1 MPLAR
6 NRTAYRCKYAS
17 RGKAK
22 NSFRFSIRFWKKK
35 EADSEG
41 RTPAFY
47 LRLQW
52 VVRFGIRQFNKA
64 DFDTLWRIDQACFD
78 PQLAYTRPELAFYIR
93 RPGAFT
99 LIAESVEEF
108 GGRAAE
114 QPVRGET
121 NREIIGFIVAENRRK
136 NGHIIT
142 LDVVAEARRSGVGSG
157 LLRAAEDKLAKAG
170 TGIVALET
178 PVSNLTAIRFYRR
191 EGYFVEKTVAGY
203 YSGLLDALVMTKEL
217 AHG

>member
-1 MPLAR
+1 MQAG
-6 NRTAYRCKYAS
+6 
-17 RGKAK
+17 GKAK
-22 NSFRFSIRFWKKK
+22 NSFRFSIKFFGKK
-35 EADSEG
+35 EAGSER
-41 RTPAFY
+41 RTAAFY

-52 VVRFGIRQFNKA
+52 VVRFGVRQFNKA

-93 RPGAFT
+93 RPGSFT
-99 LIAESVEEF
+99 LIAESAEEF
-108 GGRAAE
+108 GGAAE
-114 QPVRGET
+114 QAGQRG
-121 NREIIGFIVAENRRK
+121 IIGFIVAENRRK

-178 PVSNLTAIRFYRR
+178 PVNNLTAIRFYKR

-217 AHG
+217 KQI